1 MTMTEENRT
10 VTVTCG
16 ANVQEL
22 EVEEGTTV
30 GALTDQLSDVM
41 NIPSPRQV
49 IIGGQTVDDEHVIV
63 PGEQLEIVKPAG
75 TKA

>member
-1 MTMTEENRT
+1 MTEENRT

-22 EVEEGTTV
+22 EVEEGTTI
-30 GALTDQLSDVM
+30 GSLTDQLSDVM

-49 IIGGQTVDDEHVIV
+49 IVGGQTVNDDHVIS
-63 PGEQLEIVKPAG
+63 PGEQIEIVKPAG
-75 TKA
+75 VKA